1 MNYDEWT
8 TDELIEECYKLG
20 ILKREED
27 KNDHSH
33 RIHS

>member
-20 ILKREED
+20 ILKGED
-27 KNDHSH
+27 RNV
-33 RIHS
+33 RTGTRQ